1 MAFGGTFCATIAIP
15 SAAPSLSTSA
25 MPAVLP
31 PGVGDRRLIWATT
44 FAAVELVVLVG
55 TPVVLVETPA
65 AGVGLELAC
74 ALELGSFDDDP
85 LETITTITTTSTT
98 SAAPPSSTIP
108 PKRELRRCS
117 GGWGSGG
124 SSFGAGEGSGCS
136 GASTGCGSPGTSG
149 SGPLASGATS
159 AKTP

>member
-31 PGVGDRRLIWATT
+31 PGVGGRRLIWATT
-44 FAAVELVVLVG
+44 FAAVEL
-55 TPVVLVETPA
+55 VVLVETPA

-85 LETITTITTTSTT
+85 LETITTISTTSTT

-136 GASTGCGSPGTSG
+136 RAGTGCGSTGTSG